1 MQPSQHALSAGS
13 AIPAGLRT
21 ILQLA
26 AIMLIALVA
35 GSTFGIW
42 RGYDPAAYSGPAF
55 LEVHQGAV
63 RGLNVLLP
71 VMGAGA
77 LLSTGILAVL
87 SRGERSVAA
96 AYLAAFVLMAAA
108 GAITRLA
115 NQPINAEVM
124 SWTREAM
131 PANWA
136 EIRDAW
142 WSWHVART
150 FASIGGLLVL
160 VLAVFADRR
169 KNA

>member
-1 MQPSQHALSAGS
+1 MTGF
-13 AIPAGLRT
+13 RT
-21 ILQLA
+21 VLQIA

-42 RGYDPAAYSGPAF
+42 RGYDPAAYSDLTF

-77 LLSTGILAVL
+77 LLLTGILAAF
-87 SRGERSVAA
+87 SRRERSVVVT
-96 AYLAAFVLMAAA
+96 YLAAFALMAAA

-124 SWTREAM
+124 SWTRDAM

-136 EIRDAW
+136 EMRDAW
-142 WSWHVART
+142 WNWHILRT
-150 FASIGGLLVL
+150 FTSVGGLFVL

-169 KNA
+169 RNA

>member
-1 MQPSQHALSAGS
+1 MIGF
-13 AIPAGLRT
+13 RT

-42 RGYDPAAYSGPAF
+42 RGYDPAAYSESTF

-77 LLSTGILAVL
+77 LLLTGVLVLL
-87 SRGERSVAA
+87 SRRDRTIAA
-96 AYLAAFVLMAAA
+96 AYLAAFALMAAA

-124 SWTREAM
+124 SWTRGAM
-131 PANWA
+131 PADWA
-136 EIRDAW
+136 EVRDTW
-142 WSWHVART
+142 WNWHVVRT
-150 FASIGGLLVL
+150 FVSIGGLLALVMA
-160 VLAVFADRR
+160 VLADRQR
-169 KNA
+169 GA